1 MSANAFSLDLGH
13 GHLLLSLS
21 PFRQED
27 LREIFLVLRKRREG
41 YVLQKF
47 ILKEEQVREKNQD
60 LNIFD
65 FE

>member
-27 LREIFLVLRKRREG
+27 LREIFLVLRRRREG
-41 YVLQKF
+41 DVLQKS
-47 ILKEEQVREKNQD
+47 ILKDVVKEKIKFED
-60 LNIFD
+60 LWIQN
-65 FE
+65 